1 MKLEDTM
8 PAVEVKNLTKRYGRS
23 GVTALDG
30 VDLEVNE
37 GEIFGVIGPNGAGK
51 TTLVKVLLA
60 IVRPTKG
67 TAAVLGQPPGRPAAR
82 AQIGF
87 LPEDVGF
94 PRFLTGERVLR
105 YYGGLGGLGGGRL
118 RKDIDEALKLLDLD
132 NWRKHKVRN
141 YSRGMQQKLGIC
153 QALLGDPKLLFLDE
167 PTSGVDPVSRR
178 KIRDLLEKLKES
190 GITIMI
196 NSHLLS
202 EIEMLC
208 DRIAIMKGGKII
220 RLGTVDELT
229 SSSRAHRI
237 RVDRMTTELEEAL
250 TECVG
255 PFSLDGK
262 NCFTVDIEKSETLNE
277 AIDRIRRM
285 NISILEVTP
294 QRQTLEDVFV
304 KIVEEGEVAQ

>member
-1 MKLEDTM
+1 M
-8 PAVEVKNLTKRYGRS
+8 
-23 GVTALDG
+23 
-30 VDLEVNE
+30 
-37 GEIFGVIGPNGAGK
+37 
-51 TTLVKVLLA
+51 
-60 IVRPTKG
+60 
-67 TAAVLGQPPGRPAAR
+67 
-82 AQIGF
+82 
-87 LPEDVGF
+87 
-94 PRFLTGERVLR
+94 
-105 YYGGLGGLGGGRL
+105 
-118 RKDIDEALKLLDLD
+118 DEALKLLDLD
-132 NWRKHKVRN
+132 SWRKHKVRN

-178 KIRDLLEKLKES
+178 KIRDLLASLKER

-208 DRIAIMKGGKII
+208 DRIAIMKNGKII

-262 NCFTVDIEKSETLNE
+262 NCFTVDIEKTETLNE

-285 NISILEVTP
+285 NINIIEVTP
-294 QRQTLEDVFV
+294 QRQTLEDIFV
-304 KIVEEGEVAQ
+304 KVVEEGEVAQ